1 MKSGQILRKADLLE
15 TLDATNQQVVLAP
28 YRINPLGAHVD
39 HQGGSVL
46 GRAIDLYTAF
56 AFESAENQVEVTHNQ
71 AATPLALD
79 NQTIGQGWERYLTG
93 AINAFRQTHRL
104 DVGLRGTVAG
114 SLLGAGLSSSASVLL
129 AYLSALAAVNSVS
142 LTKSDLVELVR
153 QVENEQLGLNN
164 GVQDQMCIAHGR
176 DDALAVV
183 DSRNRTV
190 QYAEDPSNVDDICW
204 LLTYSGFSR
213 ELVGSGFNSRVA
225 ECRDAARRLDANA
238 TVLGEVSAENR
249 AKNWASLPDM
259 LQRRAAHYFTETQRV
274 AAGASLWSQGDW
286 AEFGRKMNQS
296 CHSSITQ
303 YESGSEPINKL
314 HEIVSST
321 TGVYG
326 SRFCGGGYGGCV
338 VALVEQRSAESAAE
352 SILERYLAVY
362 PDKENIA
369 VTFTVQSE
377 NGVRLLS

>member
-1 MKSGQILRKADLLE
+1 MNSVC
-15 TLDATNQQVVLAP
+15 ATGRSVVLAP

-56 AFESAENQVEVTHNQ
+56 AFESAENQVEITHGQ
-71 AATPLALD
+71 TATTLALD
-79 NQTIGQGWERYLTG
+79 NQTLGQGWERYLTG
-93 AINAFRQTHRL
+93 ALNAFRQTHCL
-104 DVGLRGTVAG
+104 KVGLRGTVAG

-142 LTKSDLVELVR
+142 LTESGLVELVR

-164 GVQDQMCIAHGR
+164 GVQDQMCIAYGR
-176 DDALAVV
+176 NDALAVV
-183 DSRNRTV
+183 DSLNRTV
-190 QYAEDPSNVDDICW
+190 RYAEDPNNVDDVCW

-225 ECRDAARRLDANA
+225 ECREAARLLDANA
-238 TVLGEVSAENR
+238 SVLCEVSAENR

-259 LQRRAAHYFTETQRV
+259 LQRRAAHYFSETERV
-274 AAGASLWSQGDW
+274 AAGATLWSQGDW
-286 AEFGRKMNQS
+286 VEFGRKMNQS

-303 YESGSEPINKL
+303 YESGSEPVNKL

-321 TGVYG
+321 AGVYG

-338 VALVEQRSAESAAE
+338 VALVEKNVAEAAAE
-352 SILERYLAVY
+352 SILERYLTCY
-362 PDKENIA
+362 PDKQNIA
-369 VTFTVQSE
+369 ATFTVQSE